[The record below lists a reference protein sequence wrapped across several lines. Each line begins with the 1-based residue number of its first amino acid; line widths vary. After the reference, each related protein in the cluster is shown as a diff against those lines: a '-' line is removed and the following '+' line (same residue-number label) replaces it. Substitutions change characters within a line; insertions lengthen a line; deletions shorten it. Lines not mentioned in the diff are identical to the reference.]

1 MLMGAHPLLLDTSSS
16 LVDALKSISNAL
28 FQVPVTITALV
39 LTFVFALLGWLIAYV
54 FLRPK
59 EVCSM
64 VCSLHFLLVI
74 ATMVLGLLGAIGLI
88 DHYYPGSLIT
98 GAGVSLLVLTI
109 PLFILVESFNYVVL
123 SNKHARRHRDLRTP
137 RDRQVRRG
145 VVLFTPLALGLILLA
160 VGIIVSSAAS
170 VSAVTQV
177 IILLLVLWVLA
188 LGTEIIILA
197 RAASRRR
204 QMAAM
209 STGPM
214 LDQEAVAALWVSGF
228 SSYRI
233 GRGRT
238 EAVYWEEFTER
249 VYITEEL
256 FLEEEG
262 ELDLVEVEET
272 ESVSYAAGA
281 AAGAGSAGLALHQG
295 HRTRRHPPR
304 NRFRRRWGGVI
315 LLLLIAV
322 VAVAF
327 TVAAGTVAAATT
339 AGIALAFLAPVV
351 FLVIHRARRD
361 TEVRFATETAQ
372 KVSTVQYA
380 AVAVQATEERVSA
393 PAAPPSRR
401 TTGSQ
406 PAMPLHPARPVPVNP
421 PVAEPLILPK
431 EEPEPPTLPSAETA
445 AAAGAAHENPDV
457 ADETIIIP
465 GRAGAAHE
473 NPDIAEDTLLIGHQ
487 PVSAVSDKISITE
500 FQHHLRG
507 IHYPAT
513 REQLIAQAR
522 KNNAPPNM
530 LARLEVLEENYTF
543 ISVSEVMRGYAYH
556 RYLRGA
562 RYPATRDQLIAH
574 ARSNNAP
581 SRLIVWLES
590 LEVTIVFASLVEV
603 MRAHTKQLQA
613 KGEESAEGAALFEA
627 AQTTPPPAAPVVP
640 PPVAPAAPPGVEP
653 PATRVTRSIRITQF
667 QHYLHG
673 VEYPATRA
681 ELLEQARKNNA
692 PPNMIVR
699 LEELDPNHQFVSAR
713 DVMIGYANHRFLSGV
728 SYPATAE
735 QLLEHARA
743 SKAKGKLVEWLEG
756 QNKTHTFANLTEV
769 VRAYEAHH
777 VEEED
782 DEEEEQ

>member
-1 MLMGAHPLLLDTSSS
+1 
-16 LVDALKSISNAL
+16 
-28 FQVPVTITALV
+28 
-39 LTFVFALLGWLIAYV
+39 
-54 FLRPK
+54 
-59 EVCSM
+59 
-64 VCSLHFLLVI
+64 
-74 ATMVLGLLGAIGLI
+74 
-88 DHYYPGSLIT
+88 
-98 GAGVSLLVLTI
+98 
-109 PLFILVESFNYVVL
+109 
-123 SNKHARRHRDLRTP
+123 RDLRTP

-145 VVLFTPLALGLILLA
+145 VVFLTPLALGAILLV
-160 VGIIVSSAAS
+160 VGIIVGAAAS
-170 VSAVTQV
+170 VSSVTQV

-204 QMAAM
+204 RLAAM
-209 STGPM
+209 GAGPM
-214 LDQEAVAALWVSGF
+214 LDQEAVAQLWVSGF

-272 ESVSYAAGA
+272 ETISSYAAAGA
-281 AAGAGSAGLALHQG
+281 GAGAGSAGLALHQG
-295 HRTRRHPPR
+295 HRAQRHPAR
-304 NRFRRRWGGVI
+304 NRFRRRWGGTI
-315 LLLLIAV
+315 LLLLIAI

-327 TVAAGTVAAATT
+327 TAAVGTVAAATMV
-339 AGIALAFLAPVV
+339 GIALAFLAPVI
-351 FLVIHRARRD
+351 FLVVHRMRRD
-361 TEVRFATETAQ
+361 NEVRFATETAQ

-380 AVAVQATEERVSA
+380 AVAVQATEERISA
-393 PAAPPSRR
+393 SAAPPAAPPSRR

-406 PAMPLHPARPVPVNP
+406 PTPLHPARPVPVNP
-421 PVAEPLILPK
+421 PIAEPVILPR
-431 EEPEPPTLPSAETA
+431 EEPEPPTLPSAEMA

-457 ADETIIIP
+457 ADETIIIA

-487 PVSAVSDKISITE
+487 PVSEVSDKISITE
-500 FQHHLRG
+500 FQHYLRG

-530 LARLEVLEENYTF
+530 LARLEVLEESYTF

-556 RYLRGA
+556 RYLRGV

-581 SRLIVWLES
+581 PRLIIWLES

-603 MRAHTKQLQA
+603 MRAHTKHLEA
-613 KGEESAEGAALFEA
+613 KGEESTEGAALLEA
-627 AQTTPPPAAPVVP
+627 APAATPPPA
-640 PPVAPAAPPGVEP
+640 PVAEPPAAPA
-653 PATRVTRSIRITQF
+653 ATRVTRSIRITQF

-673 VEYPATRA
+673 VDYPATRA
-681 ELLEQARKNNA
+681 DLLEQARKNNA

-699 LEELDPNHQFVSAR
+699 LEELDPNHQFVNAR
-713 DVMIGYANHRFLSGV
+713 DVMIGYANHRFLGGV
-728 SYPATAE
+728 SYPATVE
-735 QLLEHARA
+735 QLLENAHAN
-743 SKAKGKLVEWLEG
+743 KAKGKLVEWLEG
-756 QNKTHTFANLTEV
+756 QSSTHSFANLTEV
-769 VRAYEAHH
+769 VRAYAAHH

-782 DEEEEQ
+782 DEVEEP

>member
-1 MLMGAHPLLLDTSSS
+1 MGAHPLLLLDTSSS
-16 LVDALKSISNAL
+16 LADTLKSIANAL

-39 LTFVFALLGWLIAYV
+39 LTFVFAILGWLIAYV

-59 EVCSM
+59 EACSM
-64 VCSLHFLLVI
+64 VCSIHFLLTI

-98 GAGVSLLVLTI
+98 GTGVSLLVLTI

-137 RDRQVRRG
+137 QDRRVRRA
-145 VVLFTPLALGLILLA
+145 VVLLTPLALGAILLV
-160 VGIIVSSAAS
+160 VGIIISAAAVS

-188 LGTEIIILA
+188 LGTEIIILS

-204 QMAAM
+204 RLAAM
-209 STGPM
+209 GAGPM

-272 ESVSYAAGA
+272 ETVGSYAAAGA
-281 AAGAGSAGLALHQG
+281 GAGAGSAGLALHQG
-295 HRTRRHPPR
+295 HRAQRHPAR
-304 NRFRRRWGGVI
+304 NRFRRRWGGTI
-315 LLLLIAV
+315 LLLLVAI

-327 TVAAGTVAAATT
+327 TAAVGTVAAATMV
-339 AGIALAFLAPVV
+339 GIALAFLAPVI
-351 FLVIHRARRD
+351 FLVVHRMRRD
-361 TEVRFATETAQ
+361 NEVRFATETAQ

-380 AVAVQATEERVSA
+380 AVATQVTTQVTEERFSA
-393 PAAPPSRR
+393 PAAPPAAPPSRR

-421 PVAEPLILPK
+421 PIAEPVILPK

-457 ADETIIIP
+457 ADETIVIA
-465 GRAGAAHE
+465 GRPGAAHE

-487 PVSAVSDKISITE
+487 PVSEVSDKISITE

-556 RYLRGA
+556 RYLRGV

-581 SRLIVWLES
+581 PRLIIWLES

-603 MRAHTKQLQA
+603 MRAHTKHLEE
-613 KGEESAEGAALFEA
+613 KGEESTEGAALLEA
-627 AQTTPPPAAPVVP
+627 APAATPPAAPV
-640 PPVAPAAPPGVEP
+640 AEP

-673 VEYPATRA
+673 VDYPATRA
-681 ELLEQARKNNA
+681 DLLEQARKNNA

-699 LEELDPNHQFVSAR
+699 LEELDPNHQFVNAR

-728 SYPATAE
+728 SYPATVE

-756 QNKTHTFANLTEV
+756 QSKAHSFANLTEV
-769 VRAYEAHH
+769 VRAYAAHH

-782 DEEEEQ
+782 DEVEEQ